1 MDTIKGE
8 CDAAGRSWRAGA
20 DHAAGMTAKLAG
32 TLRRAGDSRSASRIG
47 NPEKPDTG
55 SGTSNTIVAEE
66 KRALRDDLP
75 DEEQAIW
82 QNSLCSA
89 FTCEAWLCRFLGL
102 YLGSVRCA
110 ENSRK
115 PVDCLNEFGG
125 QGRRVR
131 YFSSC
136 LSRRE
141 FLAGNVMAL

>member
-66 KRALRDDLP
+66 KRVLRDDLP
-75 DEEQAIW
+75 DEEEAIW
-82 QNSLCSA
+82 QTA
-89 FTCEAWLCRFLGL
+89 YAVRF
-102 YLGSVRCA
+102 
-110 ENSRK
+110 
-115 PVDCLNEFGG
+115 
-125 QGRRVR
+125 RVR
-131 YFSSC
+131 RGCAASSAC
-136 LSRRE
+136 ISAASGARRI
-141 FLAGNVMAL
+141 AGSQLIA